1 MEIDKTLADGF
12 QYVRDELFDYQL
24 TRDLISKA
32 LYERKPAST
41 YINDGH
47 IIDLLEEYGDDEGLS
62 EGWWMEYGDT
72 EDILINL

>member
-1 MEIDKTLADGF
+1 MEMNKTLADAL
-12 QYVRDELFDYQL
+12 QYVRGELFDIDI

-47 IIDLLEEYGDDEGLS
+47 IIDLLEEYGEDEGLS
-62 EGWWMEYGDT
+62 EGWWMEYGDI
-72 EDILINL
+72 EDILMEL